1 MADRLIRSSK
11 GAQDQ
16 TKVQQPVPQ
25 VLDVA
30 HQFEVAAVAAD
41 HPVARTAGP

>member
-16 TKVQQPVPQ
+16 KKVQQQVPQ
-25 VLDVA
+25 VLDVV
-30 HQFEVAAVAAD
+30 HQFEIADDHHAAQ
-41 HPVARTAGP
+41 TAGP

>member
-16 TKVQQPVPQ
+16 KKVQQQVPQ
-25 VLDVA
+25 DLDVA
-30 HQFEVAAVAAD
+30 HQFEPAAVAAD
-41 HPVARTAGP
+41 HPVAQTAGP